1 MDHSAQADQLES
13 LGIGYRDKY
22 QRTGAIK
29 DLETAI
35 QQFQEALDATPEN
48 HSARAGRL
56 HFLGVGY
63 RDRYQRTGTM
73 EDLETAIQRLQEAL
87 DITPEN
93 HSDFAGRLNTL
104 GVGYRDRYQITGAME
119 DLETAIHRFQEA
131 LDITPE
137 NHPNLASRLQ
147 CLGIGYQ
154 DRYHRM
160 GEIKDLETAIQRF
173 QEALDATP
181 ENHSIRAD
189 WFQSLGIGY
198 RDRYQRI
205 GAIKDLETAI
215 QQSQKAVDATPE
227 YHPARAGRLE
237 SLGVGYRDKYQRM
250 GAMEDLETAIQQ
262 FQEALD
268 TTPENHLDLAGRF
281 NSLGVGYRDRY
292 QRTGAIEDLE
302 MAIQQS
308 QKAVD
313 ATPKKHSVRAGRLES
328 LGIGYR
334 NRYQRIGAIEDLEI
348 AIQQFE
354 EALDETPENHPAR
367 AGRLES
373 LGIGY
378 SDRYH
383 RIGAMEDLEIAIQR
397 FQEALDTTPEN
408 HSIRAARFQTLGIVY
423 NDRYQRTGAI
433 EDLEITIQRFQEAV
447 DATPQNH
454 PAQADRLQSL
464 GVGYRNKYK
473 RTGALK
479 DLETAIQHFTESIDQ
494 ISSPVRARLQS
505 SKILLELYAVGTSW
519 SSAYQVASK
528 SLLLIP
534 LLTPRSLQNS
544 DKQHLLADIVG
555 MASDGAA
562 IALNLGR
569 DPFDA
574 LKFLEQGRGVLA
586 TSLQEIRTET
596 LELEEKHLELAK
608 EFDSLRQQLDSP
620 IANLVYERHAPSGQ
634 DQTSK
639 RNDASKRLN
648 EVIEEIR
655 QQDGFRDFLLP
666 PSKEEMVAAA
676 RLGSIVVINVSK
688 YRCDAILVEKH
699 QIRLLHLPDLS
710 KKEIEE
716 KSVEI
721 LGTPKVLEWL
731 WDVAVHPILE
741 ALGFIQPP
749 SDGNWP
755 HVWWITTGPL
765 SKFPLHAA
773 GYHSKPSM
781 ESTLD
786 RVMSSYSS
794 SIKTIIHARR
804 RSVVNNMLHTPAHAL
819 LVAMKVTPGCSS
831 LLFAE
836 EEIVALNTLCK
847 SMDLIP
853 LEAEAQMESVKSHL
867 PKCKI
872 FHFAGHGHTNLTD
885 PSQSSLLLEDG
896 RLTVATLLEMNL
908 RESSPFL
915 AYLSACGTGQIG
927 DEKFFDESIH
937 LISAYQLAGFRH
949 VIGTLWEVNDESC
962 VDMTKITYGVI
973 QDRGIT
979 DESICRGLHEAVR
992 KLRTCWL
999 DGSSEKRRVRKRR
1012 QLEKDKASLECNQG
1026 TRNVSSKE
1034 RDTRLPRSVL
1044 EDDSDEGEDEK
1055 SRGPLHWVPYVH
1067 FGV

>member
-1 MDHSAQADQLES
+1 
-13 LGIGYRDKY
+13 
-22 QRTGAIK
+22 
-29 DLETAI
+29 
-35 QQFQEALDATPEN
+35 
-48 HSARAGRL
+48 
-56 HFLGVGY
+56 
-63 RDRYQRTGTM
+63 
-73 EDLETAIQRLQEAL
+73 
-87 DITPEN
+87 
-93 HSDFAGRLNTL
+93 
-104 GVGYRDRYQITGAME
+104 
-119 DLETAIHRFQEA
+119 
-131 LDITPE
+131 
-137 NHPNLASRLQ
+137 
-147 CLGIGYQ
+147 
-154 DRYHRM
+154 
-160 GEIKDLETAIQRF
+160 
-173 QEALDATP
+173 
-181 ENHSIRAD
+181 
-189 WFQSLGIGY
+189 
-198 RDRYQRI
+198 
-205 GAIKDLETAI
+205 
-215 QQSQKAVDATPE
+215 
-227 YHPARAGRLE
+227 
-237 SLGVGYRDKYQRM
+237 
-250 GAMEDLETAIQQ
+250 MEDLETAIQQ

-378 SDRYH
+378 QDRYH

-408 HSIRAARFQTLGIVY
+408 QSIRAARFQTLGIVY
-423 NDRYQRTGAI
+423 NDRYQRTGAIEDLEIAIQQSQKALDATPENHPARAGRLESLGIGYRDRYHKTGAMEDLETAIQRFQEALDATPENHLDLAGRLESLGIGYQDKYQRTGAIEDLETAIQQSQKAFDATPDNHPARAGRLTSLGIGYSDRYRRIGAVKDLDTTIQRYQEALDATPENHSARANLLAFLGTGYSDRYQRTEAI

-464 GVGYRNKYK
+464 GVGYRNKYQ
-473 RTGALK
+473 RTGAIK
-479 DLETAIQHFTESIDQ
+479 DLETAIQHFTKSIDQ
-494 ISSPVRARLQS
+494 ISSPVRARLRS

-596 LELEEKHLELAK
+596 LDLEKQHLELAK
-608 EFDSLRQQLDSP
+608 EFNSLRQQLDSP

-639 RNDASKRLN
+639 RNDVSKRLN

-836 EEIVALNTLCK
+836 EEIVALKTLCK
-847 SMDLIP
+847 SMNLIP
-853 LEAEAQMESVKSHL
+853 LKAKAQMESVKSHL

-885 PSQSSLLLEDG
+885 PSRSSLLLEDG

-962 VDMTKITYGVI
+962 VDMTNITYGVI